1 MIKKKI
7 FIFGENGFI
16 GNFLKNNLKTKKN
29 IKLVSIKN
37 INKNLKNVD
46 SHYQNFWTEVV
57 EQSETIIYLS
67 FNNDL
72 SNLKENLENS
82 FIQNL
87 LPLYILNNIIY
98 KKQKKIKLIYLSTA
112 TLYANNAKLPVKENS
127 PIKINNIYEY
137 LKFLSE
143 QILINSNNSYLNY
156 QILRLSNVYGENKS
170 KYIQKNRQVISKVIE
185 NAFKEKEIKI
195 FGSGN
200 YYRDFIHV
208 KDVSEAIF
216 RVICKN
222 NIKNEVYNIGSGK
235 KNKLIDIFKII
246 KVLINKKYKIPIKF
260 KKIKLEKIKNN
271 SDTRNFQA
279 SIIKS
284 KKKLNWKPKVNF
296 LFGLKNLVSYIHE
309 KKN

>member
-16 GNFLKNNLKTKKN
+16 GSYLKNDLKTKKN

-98 KKQKKIKLIYLSTA
+98 KKQKK
-112 TLYANNAKLPVKENS
+112 
-127 PIKINNIYEY
+127 
-137 LKFLSE
+137 
-143 QILINSNNSYLNY
+143 LN
-156 QILRLSNVYGENKS
+156 
-170 KYIQKNRQVISKVIE
+170 
-185 NAFKEKEIKI
+185 
-195 FGSGN
+195 
-200 YYRDFIHV
+200 
-208 KDVSEAIF
+208 
-216 RVICKN
+216 
-222 NIKNEVYNIGSGK
+222 
-235 KNKLIDIFKII
+235 
-246 KVLINKKYKIPIKF
+246 
-260 KKIKLEKIKNN
+260 
-271 SDTRNFQA
+271 
-279 SIIKS
+279 
-284 KKKLNWKPKVNF
+284 
-296 LFGLKNLVSYIHE
+296 
-309 KKN
+309 

>member
-16 GNFLKNNLKTKKN
+16 GSYLKNDLKTKKN
-29 IKLVSIKN
+29 IKLVSIKK

-57 EQSETIIYLS
+57 ERSETIIYLS

-72 SNLKENLENS
+72 SNLKENLEDS

-127 PIKINNIYEY
+127 SIKINNIYEY

-170 KYIQKNRQVISKVIE
+170 KYIQKK
-185 NAFKEKEIKI
+185 
-195 FGSGN
+195 
-200 YYRDFIHV
+200 
-208 KDVSEAIF
+208 
-216 RVICKN
+216 
-222 NIKNEVYNIGSGK
+222 
-235 KNKLIDIFKII
+235 
-246 KVLINKKYKIPIKF
+246 
-260 KKIKLEKIKNN
+260 
-271 SDTRNFQA
+271 
-279 SIIKS
+279 
-284 KKKLNWKPKVNF
+284 
-296 LFGLKNLVSYIHE
+296 
-309 KKN
+309 

>member
-1 MIKKKI
+1 M
-7 FIFGENGFI
+7 
-16 GNFLKNNLKTKKN
+16 
-29 IKLVSIKN
+29 
-37 INKNLKNVD
+37 
-46 SHYQNFWTEVV
+46 
-57 EQSETIIYLS
+57 S

-309 KKN
+309 KKKLRILNLRKKRIVMVS